1 MIIDQQRL
9 ILMNKTTHASKRAH
23 MQEKTKIDQKEDRNS
38 TYVNIETDQSNLKS
52 SLRGSIL

>member
-1 MIIDQQRL
+1 
-9 ILMNKTTHASKRAH
+9 MNKTTHASKRAH